1 MTDEERQQ
9 GEIARDEHWLAGVCE
24 SSEAIDTK
32 RIKQRVRIEIGER
45 WLDGRMSDEVPADF
59 TARMRQRVRRAVQ
72 AAQAGVGDDPGY
84 SLRRR
89 RRLFISIGGAVG
101 VAAAITIAWIGLG
114 PAELAPTEPET
125 EMELLYADAF
135 EQFEDDEFDVYLS
148 GLRDDLTQLAAGSA
162 DGSLDDMLDG
172 LFDNQVGESGD
183 PTQTDDQ
190 TDGPVGM
197 SHWPAGSG
205 A

>member
-1 MTDEERQQ
+1 MTDEERQRI
-9 GEIARDEHWLAGVCE
+9 EIARDEQWLAGVCE
-24 SSEAIDTK
+24 SSESIDTK

-45 WLDGRMSDEVPADF
+45 WLDGQVSDEVPAGIA
-59 TARMRQRVRRAVQ
+59 ARVRQRVRRAVR
-72 AAQAGVGDDPGY
+72 AEQAGVVDDPGH

-89 RRLFISIGGAVG
+89 RRLFVSIGGAVG
-101 VAAAITIAWIGLG
+101 IAAAITVAWIGLG
-114 PAELAPTEPET
+114 PAELSPTEPET
-125 EMELLYADAF
+125 EMELLFANAF

-162 DGSLDDMLDG
+162 DGALDDMLEG
-172 LFDNQVGESGD
+172 LFDNQDGENGD
-183 PTQTDDQ
+183 PTQPNDE

-197 SHWPAGSG
+197 SHWPTESG